1 MYILLYIWWYH
12 RCMTVRMVTVADLR
26 ARMAELLA
34 QVQQAHEPVYV
45 TQRGQARA
53 VLLAVEE
60 YDALLD
66 QLEYLDDS
74 LEALRGKERRES
86 GRERTEPLDTVMR
99 HLRARGRVSR

>member
-1 MYILLYIWWYH
+1 MALQ
-12 RCMTVRMVTVADLR
+12 MVTVADLR
-26 ARMAELLA
+26 GRLAELLEK
-34 QVQQAHEPVYV
+34 VQQARGPLYV

-74 LEALRGKERRES
+74 LEAHRSKERRES
-86 GRERTEPLDTVMR
+86 GRERTEPLETVMR
-99 HLRARGRVSR
+99 HLRARGRASR

>member
-1 MYILLYIWWYH
+1 MP
-12 RCMTVRMVTVADLR
+12 RMAVQMVTVADLR
-26 ARMAELLA
+26 SRMAELLE
-34 QVQQAHEPVYV
+34 QVRQTRGPMYV

-74 LEALRGKERRES
+74 LEALRAKERRES
-86 GRERTEPLDTVMR
+86 GRERTEPLETVMR
-99 HLRARGRVSR
+99 NLRARGRVSR